1 MINYDIPE
9 TPSTEEQI
17 KELKAENQ
25 SLKDENIILTDCL
38 LEISQIIYGGGE

>member
-17 KELKAENQ
+17 KELKAENEQ
-25 SLKDENIILTDCL
+25 LKKENIMLNDCITELILADL
-38 LEISQIIYGGGE
+38 S

>member
-1 MINYDIPE
+1 MHNSDTPE
-9 TPSTEEQI
+9 THSTEEQI
-17 KELKAENQ
+17 KILKEENQ